1 MKTFKFD
8 GKKKQAKREEQQAT
22 GIMGLK
28 FMQRGKQREK
38 EALRVKANMAI
49 KQIKGEDDYQTSES
63 EKSDA
68 E

>member
-1 MKTFKFD
+1 
-8 GKKKQAKREEQQAT
+8 
-22 GIMGLK
+22 MGLK

-38 EALRVKANMAI
+38 EALKVKANMAI